1 MGMSE
6 KIKEL
11 VAIGAS
17 FVANCQPCLQ
27 YHVEKAAEFGAT
39 PDEISAAIEMGRCV
53 RKGAGAKM
61 DKFSATFSAAGETA
75 TGTAKEA
82 GCCMR

>member
-1 MGMSE
+1 MGMSD

-17 FVANCQPCLQ
+17 FTVNCQPCLQ
-27 YHVEKAAEFGAT
+27 YHAEKAAEYGAA
-39 PDEISAAIEMGRCV
+39 PEEIASAIEIGRCV

-61 DKFSATFSAAGETA
+61 DKFSAPFSATA
-75 TGTAKEA
+75 ETGTGRTQEA

>member
-1 MGMSE
+1 MSD

-17 FVANCQPCLQ
+17 FTVNCQPCLQ
-27 YHVEKAAEFGAT
+27 YHAEKAAEFGAT
-39 PDEISAAIEMGRCV
+39 ADEIASAIEIGRCV

-61 DKFSATFSAAGETA
+61 DKFAAPFTTAAETE
-75 TGTAKEA
+75 TGRAQEA